1 MSLLKNFEN
10 VFVVGFMGGKYV
22 YRENTLF
29 KSDLRFLSCF
39 LTRKWKLV
47 FWLHFILL
55 LDFPQLGTLVVH
67 MYRKAEYIV

>member
-47 FWLHFILL
+47 F
-55 LDFPQLGTLVVH
+55 
-67 MYRKAEYIV
+67 